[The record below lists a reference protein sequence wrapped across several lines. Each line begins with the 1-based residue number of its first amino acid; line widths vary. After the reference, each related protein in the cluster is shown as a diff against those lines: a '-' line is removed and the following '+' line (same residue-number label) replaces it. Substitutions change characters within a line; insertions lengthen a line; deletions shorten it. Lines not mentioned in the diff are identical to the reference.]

1 MIIIR
6 RKEHFIASKGWFHC
20 FRSLHE
26 FINLK
31 LSVETAN
38 SGKDATMKFASKFQ
52 ELQVIL
58 ALHRSATL
66 LCKSNAGFGWNVKG
80 ILEDIDDHGKLALP
94 PFK

>member
-6 RKEHFIASKGWFHC
+6 RKEHFTASKGWFHC

-31 LSVETAN
+31 LSLETAS
-38 SGKDATMKFASKFQ
+38 SGKDATMKFQ
-52 ELQVIL
+52 ELQVVL
-58 ALHRSATL
+58 ALNSSATL
-66 LCKSNAGFGWNVKG
+66 LCKRTAGFGWNVKG
-80 ILEDIDDHGKLALP
+80 ITGIENIDDHGKLALP